1 MKCKICDLEC
11 KSFPTLFSHLK
22 RQHNLTNQEYY
33 DKFFKKENEE
43 FCNNP
48 NCNNRVKYLGITL
61 GYRQYCSCSCSMS
74 DPENQKQHKLTCLAK
89 YGAENPSQVKEIQNK
104 KEQTFLKKYGRTCNL
119 GDPENR
125 KKQETTRRAK
135 NHGNYHSDEA
145 REKFRKNLSNRE
157 KIKATNIKNHG
168 YANPFQWPEIKEK
181 IAETNQRF
189 HFNTSKAEKEIFDWI
204 CKCYNKT
211 VIHNDRQILNGKEL
225 DIYIPDLCLAFEYDG
240 RYWHAD
246 PELYKATDIID
257 KRTAQEIWDNDKQK
271 TDYCK
276 ELGITLIRIKEQD
289 YLRNKNNILY
299 FIMLLLEI

>member
-1 MKCKICDLEC
+1 MFEEI
-11 KSFPTLFSHLK
+11 
-22 RQHNLTNQEYY
+22 
-33 DKFFKKENEE
+33 NEDYLDALIE
-43 FCNNP
+43 KTGNP
-48 NCNNRVKYLGITL
+48 YFGLAPIDADGAIRRFVISGII
-61 GYRQYCSCSCSMS
+61 
-74 DPENQKQHKLTCLAK
+74 E
-89 YGAENPSQVKEIQNK
+89 V
-104 KEQTFLKKYGRTCNL
+104 
-119 GDPENR
+119 
-125 KKQETTRRAK
+125 
-135 NHGNYHSDEA
+135 
-145 REKFRKNLSNRE
+145 
-157 KIKATNIKNHG
+157 
-168 YANPFQWPEIKEK
+168 NPFQWPEIKEK

-246 PELYKATDIID
+246 PELYKVTDIID
-257 KRTAQEIWDNDKQK
+257 KRIAQEIWDNDKQK
-271 TDYCK
+271 TDCCK